1 MGFNSYWLPQQVDL
15 DALMVAPRLS
25 MAAPALEIGVGVVPM
40 QSRFPVHMA
49 QAARTADFLSPGPFT
64 LGLGVEHDWVVRDM
78 WGLPFDRPVTEM
90 TEYLRVVLD
99 LLRNGASQHQGD
111 FYRVSTF
118 TSRLPPAPR
127 LPVLLGALG
136 PRMLDL
142 AGSVADGTI
151 TWLAGV
157 ETVTSHIV
165 PRVTAAAERAERPTT
180 RIVVILP
187 VAVTDEPDRVAEEI
201 DTAFDLFTHQRSY
214 QTTMARENA
223 TRPSQVSIIGTARH
237 VSDQLA
243 RLEASGV
250 TDFVAIRFGSDSER
264 ERTTNA
270 ITSPT

>member
-1 MGFNSYWLPQQVDL
+1 MRLGVFSREFLSFGADTTEPIELRSLIDDVTMTQRMGFNSYWLPQQVDL

-180 RIVVILP
+180 RQRPAGPTQGLRRHGLRSNKV
-187 VAVTDEPDRVAEEI
+187 RVRLR
-201 DTAFDLFTHQRSY
+201 TRTNHQRD
-214 QTTMARENA
+214 
-223 TRPSQVSIIGTARH
+223 H
-237 VSDQLA
+237 L
-243 RLEASGV
+243 
-250 TDFVAIRFGSDSER
+250 
-264 ERTTNA
+264 TNMMHGR
-270 ITSPT
+270 